1 MTAKQKTS
9 AALLLRRN
17 IIATALAACL
27 VLTSLPS
34 HASMATALEKI
45 WLKIVSNT
53 PEGPLARGAS
63 KVLTKA
69 SKADLQLILE
79 FAGMARR
86 TGTAKNIDLAES
98 LEALVKRANYDEL
111 SKADEDFIHN
121 LITIHIPKTAAR
133 KLAQQT
139 LERRKKVYTIIKR
152 LSDEAAITAHNNADE
167 SKALIYKSL
176 SKKIKLQKDFS
187 KEEKIHAIALIKKYN
202 QRTANKSVNI
212 EESTKVDS
220 LVKAN
225 NVNNINVNGK
235 TANTNKVNSTSL
247 IIEKNI
253 VENPSSDSTLRHKP
267 LDDNLTVSSKNA
279 APIFEHLSDEQ
290 KAIFKSFESIS
301 SGASGVSKP
310 SRISGLHIVDPGVK
324 RFIRDFTDGANKPHS
339 TFDNLDADYM
349 AHIKK
354 WLKAPQAK
362 RIFIVGSG
370 EDLGLINTLRDT
382 LNTQG
387 FEVFFYKYC
396 RENSG
401 ALCRAQVVGAF
412 HQTAGTTLFAD
423 TRAAMSSKY
432 VVYELETIKRIR
444 EGRAMVVT
452 VSTTHI
458 RQASIAA
465 GAIARFSFVVSLEQG
480 SEYART
486 EPVTADE

>member
-1 MTAKQKTS
+1 MFMTAKQKTS

-17 IIATALAACL
+17 IIATVLAACL

-139 LERRKKVYTIIKR
+139 LERRKKAYTIIKR

-225 NVNNINVNGK
+225 NVNNINK
-235 TANTNKVNSTSL
+235 W
-247 IIEKNI
+247 
-253 VENPSSDSTLRHKP
+253 
-267 LDDNLTVSSKNA
+267 
-279 APIFEHLSDEQ
+279 Q
-290 KAIFKSFESIS
+290 
-301 SGASGVSKP
+301 
-310 SRISGLHIVDPGVK
+310 
-324 RFIRDFTDGANKPHS
+324 DG
-339 TFDNLDADYM
+339 
-349 AHIKK
+349 
-354 WLKAPQAK
+354 
-362 RIFIVGSG
+362 
-370 EDLGLINTLRDT
+370 
-382 LNTQG
+382 
-387 FEVFFYKYC
+387 
-396 RENSG
+396 
-401 ALCRAQVVGAF
+401 
-412 HQTAGTTLFAD
+412 
-423 TRAAMSSKY
+423 
-432 VVYELETIKRIR
+432 
-444 EGRAMVVT
+444 
-452 VSTTHI
+452 
-458 RQASIAA
+458 
-465 GAIARFSFVVSLEQG
+465 
-480 SEYART
+480 EY
-486 EPVTADE
+486 